1 MSQSDYLK
9 YKRVST
15 QLKIDNNTSKQP
27 RVFNSQDLLNYKQ
40 YSLENTI
47 TTNNININRITPAGY
62 IHVFGMDKKTTNC
75 PQFKVCRQTN
85 QRTNRVAM
93 SNVYFDPTPQPLT
106 IDQRNKATNLKN
118 SNIKC
123 TCALYKKKTGDNTC
137 SCKISF

>member
-47 TTNNININRITPAGY
+47 TTNNININRIIGY
-62 IHVFGMDKKTTNC
+62 IF
-75 PQFKVCRQTN
+75 P
-85 QRTNRVAM
+85 
-93 SNVYFDPTPQPLT
+93 
-106 IDQRNKATNLKN
+106 NKFFFLGFL
-118 SNIKC
+118 I
-123 TCALYKKKTGDNTC
+123 L
-137 SCKISF
+137 FV

>member
-15 QLKIDNNTSKQP
+15 LLKIDNNTSKQP

-40 YSLENTI
+40 YSLENSI

-62 IHVFGMDKKTTNC
+62 KHIFGMDKKTINC

-85 QRTNRVAM
+85 QRTNRVPM
-93 SNVYFDPTPQPLT
+93 STVYFDPTPQPLT
-106 IDQRNKATNLKN
+106 IEQRNEAKNL
-118 SNIKC
+118 C
-123 TCALYKKKTGDNTC
+123 LC
-137 SCKISF
+137 